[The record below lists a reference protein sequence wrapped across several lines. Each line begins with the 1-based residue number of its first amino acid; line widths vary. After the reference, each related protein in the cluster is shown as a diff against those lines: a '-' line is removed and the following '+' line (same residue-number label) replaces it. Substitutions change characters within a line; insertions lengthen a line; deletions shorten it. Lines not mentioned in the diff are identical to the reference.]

1 MKKLI
6 VANWKCNPASQK
18 EAKNLFGGIA
28 KGARRIKK
36 AETVVCPPFAW
47 LAEAPLKRGEGG
59 FTLGAQNC
67 FYEQK
72 GAFTGEV
79 SPVMLKD
86 AGCKYVII
94 GHSERRKY
102 FGETDEVIN
111 KKIKAGLDAKLKIIF
126 CVGETKE
133 QRDGAKTEIVVKNQ
147 IAGGLQEIGASKM
160 DEVVIAYEPVWAIG
174 TGNACSVEESQRM
187 RLFIIKV
194 LSEIYNPKIAGETR
208 VLYGGSATSQN
219 SARYLKEA
227 GFGGLL
233 VGGASL
239 NAEEFVKIIKS
250 AE

>member
-18 EAKNLFGGIA
+18 EAKKLFDGIA
-28 KGARRIKK
+28 KEAKKIKK
-36 AETVVCPPFAW
+36 AETIVCPPFAW
-47 LAEAPLKRGEGG
+47 LAVVPQKRNDGG

-67 FYEQK
+67 FFEQK
-72 GAFTGEV
+72 GAFTGEI

-86 AGCKYVII
+86 LGCKYVIA

-102 FGETDEVIN
+102 FQETDEIIN

-133 QRDGAKTEIVVKNQ
+133 QRDNDKTEIVVKNQ
-147 IAGGLQEIGASKM
+147 IAAGLKDVGASKV

-174 TGNACSVEESQRM
+174 TGNACSVEESQKM

-194 LSEIYNPKIAGETR
+194 LSEIYTPKIAREAKI
-208 VLYGGSATSQN
+208 LYGGSVSSQN
-219 SARYLKEA
+219 SAGYIKEA
-227 GFGGLL
+227 GFNGLL

-239 NAEEFVKIIKS
+239 NVEEFVKIIKNS
-250 AE
+250 A